1 MERQVFV
8 KEIQATFNLREPKG
22 KKPTN
27 IYFVIRIE
35 RKQIKFA
42 TGVKVYP
49 DHWNKEKQEA
59 YISLRLSELDNRNN
73 EIANNKINELKV
85 RFSEYKKYICDNP
98 DKIREGATLLKEC
111 IYKDTNIRRMEKKQD
126 ILATARIQLIIAERT
141 DIKESSKTEQ
151 RRTIKN
157 FALFL
162 KENNISDSWDSM
174 NYDTLNKYQN
184 YLLSNG
190 KNPNTIRSYF
200 AHILHLLKEANK
212 RLDIPFKWSDNN
224 LDSFEIVKNRANKAK
239 RNEKKVALT
248 MEQVKQIYAY
258 IPTGKYAERNTE
270 IKDMFVLQCLVGQ
283 RYSDMPKFVNREYEL
298 NTNGTV
304 SIIQQKTGEKA
315 TIPLFDE
322 AKEILDKYKEGLKYP
337 VILERRTGSSM
348 YNKVI
353 KEICKDLGFNEE
365 ITYQEQRGTKIETIK
380 VPLYELVHS
389 HTARHTFITILCRM
403 DVPKDTIIIATG
415 HNDTQMID
423 EVYEHLNEKDKSN
436 KIKKAISN
444 KIGDSF
450 FNVKI
455 ESNEV
460 NSDSN
465 KKEHNSNKQECK
477 VLFKNIDV
485 YKYIFITNCIAD
497 EIQYNNDIYT
507 LKQIC
512 NYLQTET
519 GKKDRYSLIKQI
531 LREKYNISF
540 VSYEVF
546 IKELYDISLM
556 EYTTCNHN
564 EQITVEGVEL
574 DEIMSIEE
582 IQDIYDERYI
592 NYRCAELGIN
602 IEEVKKYLN
611 KHITNI

>member
-1 MERQVFV
+1 MEKQVFV

-27 IYFVIRIE
+27 IYFVIRMDG
-35 RKQIKFA
+35 KQVKFA

-59 YISLRLSELDNRNN
+59 YISFRLSELDNRNN

-85 RFSEYKKYICDNP
+85 RFSEYKNYLCDNP
-98 DKIREGATLLKEC
+98 DKIREGVTLLKER
-111 IYKDTNIRRMEKKQD
+111 IYKDTNIRYMEKKQT
-126 ILATARIQLIIAERT
+126 ISATNQMLQFISEL
-141 DIKESSKTEQ
+141 DIKESSKD
-151 RRTIKN
+151 IKRGIIKL

-162 KENNISDSWDSM
+162 KDNKIIDCWDNM
-174 NYDTLNKYQN
+174 NLDTLNKYQN
-184 YLLSNG
+184 YLISNK
-190 KNPNTIRSYF
+190 KNVSTIENYFNTIKASLR
-200 AHILHLLKEANK
+200 IANK
-212 RLDIPFKWSDNN
+212 RIDIPFKWSDNN
-224 LDSFEIVKNRANKAK
+224 LDSFEVIKDKANKTK
-239 RNEKKVALT
+239 KNEKKVALT

-258 IPTGKYAERNTE
+258 IPKGRNAERNIE

-283 RYSDMPKFVNREYEL
+283 RISDIPKFIKGEYKL
-298 NTNGTV
+298 DDINKTI
-304 SIIQQKTGEKA
+304 SIIQQKTGEIA
-315 TIPLFDE
+315 IIPLFDE
-322 AKEILDKYKEGLKYP
+322 AKEILDKYKDGLKYP
-337 VILERRTGSSM
+337 VILERKTGNTI
-348 YNKVI
+348 YNSTI
-353 KEICKDLGFNEE
+353 KEICKDLCFNEE
-365 ITYQEQRGTKIETIK
+365 IEYQEQRGNKIETIK

-450 FNVKI
+450 FNTKQEI
-455 ESNEV
+455 TKTNSNTDIKV
-460 NSDSN
+460 SN
-465 KKEHNSNKQECK
+465 KHNYEL
-477 VLFKNIDV
+477 LFKNIDV
-485 YKYIFITNCIAD
+485 YKSIFITNCIAD

-512 NYLQTET
+512 NYLQTEI

-531 LREKYNISF
+531 LKEKCNISF

-546 IKELYDISLM
+546 IKDIYNISLM

-582 IQDIYDERYI
+582 IQDIYNERYI